1 MIQWLGVLVDLSE
14 DRFLVPKLGSSQPP
28 VTPTV
33 GNLMPPAF
41 VDTALPIQ
49 TYT

>member
-1 MIQWLGVLVDLSE
+1 MIQWLRGLVDLSE
-14 DRFLVPKLGSSQPP
+14 DLRFLVPKLGSLQPP
-28 VTPTV
+28 ITPIV

-41 VDTALPIQ
+41 AALPIQ